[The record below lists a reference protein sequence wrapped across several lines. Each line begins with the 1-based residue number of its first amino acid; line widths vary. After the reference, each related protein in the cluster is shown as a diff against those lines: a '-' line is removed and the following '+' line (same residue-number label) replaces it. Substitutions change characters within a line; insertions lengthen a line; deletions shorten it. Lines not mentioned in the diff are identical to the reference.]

1 MSTQFGDTKR
11 TLGTGDLVI
20 SVNEIFERLR
30 SKVDSDT
37 LEQLLRDIIAGRR
50 NRVRPGELITAELIN
65 QVLADLES
73 LETRVTKLE
82 AGVTS
87 NPTTPGNPAVI
98 TKVADSV
105 QLDHNLEIHGRNFG
119 FSKGAQRV
127 SVDGVSQNEYQPG
140 SSDELL
146 IVKIRD
152 IAGVI
157 EQGKPVQLVVSN
169 GIEPP
174 ATRSIRIL
182 PSQPLGGSA
191 DLTIGDPVPA
201 TIVLGS
207 TAPVNFNCQITSQA
221 TLKTTFT
228 VSARIDGV
236 ANSSD
241 WTNRIEVLNAS
252 GGPITPETFALSPR
266 QTRNFLV
273 RLTSVPASVGAT
285 QFTLRLTAN
294 SGAAGGTVSRD
305 FRVGENVPEDL
316 VNIPVL
322 QFESIDNGAI
332 NVARDTIS
340 VRTGQQATVTLRAEF
355 ATGGEYGATLQLES
369 GGNWELALNE
379 PVPKGSPT
387 TGSYQITLP
396 ASGARVPKNPEILIR
411 PQNTATSPGVLILRL
426 KRSDLTISRSI
437 KFTLL
442 RVNG

>member
-20 SVNEIFERLR
+20 SVSEIFERLR
-30 SKVDSDT
+30 SKVDSGT
-37 LEQLLRDIIAGRR
+37 LEQLLRDIISGRR

-87 NPTTPGNPAVI
+87 NPTTPGDPAVI

-105 QLDHNLEIHGRNFG
+105 QLDHDLEIHGRNFG
-119 FSKGAQRV
+119 FSRGAQRV

-152 IAGVI
+152 IAGVT

-174 ATRSIRIL
+174 ATRSLRIL
-182 PSQPLGGSA
+182 PAQSLGGSV

-207 TAPVNFNCQITSQA
+207 ATPVNFNCQITSQA

-228 VSARIDGV
+228 VKASIDGV
-236 ANSSD
+236 ANASE
-241 WTNRIEVLNAS
+241 WIKRLEILNAS
-252 GGPITPETFALSPR
+252 GGPITPETFDLAPR
-266 QTRNFLV
+266 QTRNFQV
-273 RLTSVPASVGAT
+273 RLASVPSAGDK
-285 QFTLRLTAN
+285 QFTLRLTAD
-294 SGAAGGTVSRD
+294 SGKAGGTISRD

-332 NVARDTIS
+332 NVSRDTIS

-355 ATGGEYGATLQLES
+355 VTGGEYGATLQLES
-369 GGNWELALNE
+369 GSNWELALNE

-396 ASGARVPKNPEILIR
+396 ASGSRVPKNPEILIR

-426 KRSDLTISRSI
+426 KRSDLTISRTI